1 MKTYYKQLIISAITM
16 VVMTSGFAQNVLEEI
31 IVTAN
36 KRNQTLQDIP
46 MNISVLTGD
55 DIEERGI
62 YRPEDYLR
70 TLAGISTPGGDVYYT
85 IRGLNTS
92 SAQTN
97 PGTANSF
104 INEIQHNTIQY
115 NTIRYNTIR
124 YDTIQYNTIQYN
136 TL

>member
-1 MKTYYKQLIISAITM
+1 MKTYYKQLIISTIAM

-104 INEIQHNTIQY
+104 INEIQHGVTNL
-115 NTIRYNTIR
+115 
-124 YDTIQYNTIQYN
+124 YDMDRISSRHTNEHIC
-136 TL
+136 LDRRRH